1 LLGEKL
7 NEALTYWLVYPAI
20 DAKKDP
26 KLYDAI
32 AQSARKLKA
41 AIQAA
46 PQNYTSVAIHP
57 SCRKVFLEQLD
68 SLATLASGARHEQPR
83 LKRSHK
89 AWFVV
94 DVLRPIFEDIF
105 AERATITANGPFVRF
120 VRQVAKEMNIPGF
133 APSAIRNA
141 LKDFRGGRSRRQPP
155 ANELKLPDRD
165 QKRTK

>member
-1 LLGEKL
+1 
-7 NEALTYWLVYPAI
+7 LTYWLVYPAI

-46 PQNYTSVAIHP
+46 PPNYTSVAIHP

-68 SLATLASGARHEQPR
+68 SLATLASGARREQPR
-83 LKRSHK
+83 LNRSPK
-89 AWFVV
+89 DWFVV
-94 DVLRPIFEDIF
+94 DVLRPIFEDSF
-105 AERATITANGPFVRF
+105 GKPTITAEGPFVRF
-120 VRQVAKEMNIPGF
+120 VKQVAKEMNIPGL
-133 APSAIRNA
+133 AHGAIRNA
-141 LKDFRGGRSRRQPP
+141 LKDFRSGRSSRQPP
-155 ANELKLPDRD
+155 AIELKLPDRD